1 MAGVRRMR
9 LDPGAL
15 RHHPAPIAAPH
26 HPFILVLPPP
36 RRHAMLPLQEVG
48 VFVHQRNIPSRRR
61 PEPAALAVVSV
72 DEVQLHGKFL
82 SVVSSCFWYWNFS
95 LAIIPGTVG
104 TLSRTLT
111 ILRTLIPSSS
121 HLSLNL
127 RLPTLGPAKEKTET
141 GILVADA
148 EEEDSPSP
156 WCTTLSFIS
165 AMSYALNRAKAA
177 PRLCP
182 VTVMLRFSPL
192 YLSIKE
198 VEETG
203 LDFDVGVVA
212 EMGGVEDVLEVV
224 DPLQV
229 GDGATPRDD
238 DVATP
243 QPSDLLLVRGDSDVA
258 HPVRVLAPDPVHA
271 GVLEEVGEVNV
282 GGRVKVAADPVPAAR
297 HAQLVEELGAVVLA
311 GAAVLGVRVEV
322 EGVVAGLG
330 ELAVPNDFAAKM
342 GVHELHGALMAAAE
356 RETLHF
362 REYGFWGDNEGCSS
376 VKGKTKELE
385 GLVMFINGGAKP
397 SEKMWLRE
405 IWRDPIMSKKSN
417 NTQEQQEIDQDTAG
431 NFFPF
436 LYCQTATMKNNG
448 KSTE

>member
-1 MAGVRRMR
+1 MASVRRMR

-15 RHHPAPIAAPH
+15 RHHPAAVAGPH

-36 RRHAMLPLQEVG
+36 RRHALLPLQEVG

-61 PEPAALAVVSV
+61 PEPAAVAVVSV
-72 DEVQLHGKFL
+72 DEVQVSFQLHGKFL
-82 SVVSSCFWYWNFS
+82 SVASSCFWYWNFS

-141 GILVADA
+141 GILIADA
-148 EEEDSPSP
+148 EVSPSPWP
-156 WCTTLSFIS
+156 WCTTLTFIS
-165 AMSYALNRAKAA
+165 EMSYALNRAKAA

-192 YLSIKE
+192 YLSIKRVE

-203 LDFDVGVVA
+203 LDFDVRVVA

-229 GDGATPRDD
+229 GDGAAPRDD
-238 DVATP
+238 DVAAA
-243 QPSDLLLVRGDSDVA
+243 QPSDLRLVRGDSDVA
-258 HPVRVLAPDPVHA
+258 HPVGVLAPDSVHA
-271 GVLEEVGEVNV
+271 GVLEEVGEVDV
-282 GGRVKVAADPVPAAR
+282 GGGVEVAADAVAPVG
-297 HAQLVEELGAVVLA
+297 HAQLLAELGAVVLA
-311 GAAVLGVRVEV
+311 GAAVLGAGVEV

-330 ELAVPNDFAAKM
+330 ELAVPNDFAAEM
-342 GVHELHGALMAAAE
+342 GVH
-356 RETLHF
+356 
-362 REYGFWGDNEGCSS
+362 
-376 VKGKTKELE
+376 
-385 GLVMFINGGAKP
+385 GL
-397 SEKMWLRE
+397 
-405 IWRDPIMSKKSN
+405 
-417 NTQEQQEIDQDTAG
+417 Q
-431 NFFPF
+431 
-436 LYCQTATMKNNG
+436 
-448 KSTE
+448 